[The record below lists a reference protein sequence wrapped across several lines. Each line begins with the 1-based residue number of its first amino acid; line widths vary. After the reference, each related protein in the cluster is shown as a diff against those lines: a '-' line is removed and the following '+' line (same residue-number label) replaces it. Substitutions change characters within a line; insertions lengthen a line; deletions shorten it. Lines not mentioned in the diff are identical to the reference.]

1 MLFFIIFAQIQQKP
15 SMEQFSL
22 QDTTRLLPPLQ
33 DTVRVQ
39 DSIPANIGRE
49 SLLDLDSVMNQ
60 IDRREEAIKVQQAR
74 PIIPVREP
82 EPLQVFH
89 YSPEG
94 FWEGYTGG
102 QVFSVFKKPGKLV
115 NTSEIVSLPVLEN
128 DNLSSVRNDGK
139 TYLHFLEKGAP
150 STPIKAPEVFPEWAL
165 YIVLFSF
172 LALTLL
178 KMAYTRFLEPIF
190 NAVISHKETAHL
202 YSNRNSITQNTFF
215 VLHVLFALNTG
226 LFVFLTLK
234 YFNSLPDFTELSL
247 VILFSAAVYFLYQ
260 FKYVNL
266 YLLGFFFDQV
276 KAFAEYIHS
285 ISIFNKFLGIILIP
299 VMAGMLIMN
308 EHFAI
313 YFIYTGIGF
322 ISLLFIVR
330 VIRGAGIILGK
341 GFSVF
346 YLFLYLCAL
355 EILPLL
361 IVYKLLELK
370 LV

>member
-1 MLFFIIFAQIQQKP
+1 MLIFIIFAQIQQKAL
-15 SMEQFSL
+15 MELFSL
-22 QDTTRLLPPLQ
+22 QDTTRLLSPLQ

-39 DSIPANIGRE
+39 DSIPAARE

-60 IDRREEAIKVQQAR
+60 IEIREETIKIQQAR
-74 PIIPVREP
+74 PVIQVREP
-82 EPLQVFH
+82 EPEQVFH

-94 FWEGYTGG
+94 FWEGYKSTPF
-102 QVFSVFKKPGKLV
+102 FSAFKKPAEKL
-115 NTSEIVSLPVLEN
+115 NTRELVSVPVLEN
-128 DNLSSVRNDGK
+128 DNLMAVRNDGIS
-139 TYLHFLEKGAP
+139 YLHYLEKDESP
-150 STPIKAPEVFPEWAL
+150 SSINPPEVFPGWAL
-165 YIVLFSF
+165 YIVIFSF

-178 KMAYTRFLEPIF
+178 KMAYTRFMEPIL
-190 NAVISHKETAHL
+190 NAVISHKETLHL

-215 VLHVLFALNTG
+215 VLHTLFALNTG
-226 LFVFLTLK
+226 LFFFLTLK
-234 YFNSLPDFTELSL
+234 YFNSLPDFKEFSL

-260 FKYVNL
+260 FKYFNL
-266 YLLGFFFDQV
+266 YLLGFFFNQV

-299 VMAGMLIMN
+299 VMAGMLIVN

-313 YFIYTGIGF
+313 YFIYAGLGF
-322 ISLLFIVR
+322 ISLLFVVR
-330 VIRGAGIILGK
+330 VIRGAGIILEK